1 MENKNMKVLFVTHWY
16 PNYVPDLLLHG
27 LRKLMGPDVVDYPR
41 KDCLYDGVLGLGV
54 CPDDQRC
61 PGWFPEDA
69 GRIDREDIW
78 QKVRKGYFDLLVCD
92 ARSWPFLSENTE
104 GFTGRVAILDGEDS
118 PLKIPVGNHLI
129 FRRETDGS
137 DFSIPLPMALPEEV
151 FSWIIR
157 YDALPKKHSIGF
169 LGSTHDGE
177 RKQLVDQLTRWY
189 PDSLFQVTTIPGG
202 GNPAPD
208 GRLSRDAYYRCLQQ
222 CRVVLT
228 LPGAGLDTFRFWEN
242 AACNSI
248 HASPWMPLFI
258 PDDFQDGRHTLK
270 FDNIHDLRSK
280 LDRLLEHPDSSGSM
294 IPMARHHLINHHLT
308 QHRAKYFLDK
318 AIRAYETSDIFM
330 QMNRREPAPA
340 KKQSASNPVYLGLIR
355 GDGYG
360 WGVCSRYLIQELS
373 SELDVHVLNSED
385 GSDSNEQLDGTL
397 FQGLTNHE
405 FLPLFEKARGKRN
418 YAYTF
423 FENELTTSS
432 VENAKKYDLVLGGS
446 TWCRDRM
453 LEKGINNCDILL
465 QGVDTGLFYP
475 VRRQP
480 PEDKFVIFSGGK
492 FELRKGQD
500 LLLRALKI
508 LQEKY
513 ADIWLVNCW
522 YNLWPASTQLMEYSN
537 HIRFKYMEGESWQQ
551 VMQRTYAENGL
562 DPARIITFD
571 LLAQQK
577 QRDLYAQT
585 HIGVFPNRCEG
596 GTNLVLMEYM
606 ACAKPVIASHTS
618 GHKDILT
625 PDNAIR
631 LTDMQNFNVVGSG
644 GKVVGRWQEPSLD
657 ELVAQ
662 IEYAYHHRD
671 EIRKVGSRAGE
682 DLKQFTWKHT
692 ARRLIELMGL
702 SRG

>member
-1 MENKNMKVLFVTHWY
+1 MKILFVTHLY

-27 LRKLMGPDVVDYPR
+27 LRKLMGTDVVDYPR
-41 KDCLYDGVLGLGV
+41 KDCLYEGVLGLGV

-61 PGWFPEDA
+61 PGWFPDDA
-69 GRIDREDIW
+69 GRIDRENIW
-78 QKVRKGYFDLLVCD
+78 QKARKGYFDLLVCD
-92 ARSWPFLSENTE
+92 ARAWPLLAENTQ
-104 GFTGRVAILDGEDS
+104 GYAGRVAILDGEDI
-118 PLKIPVGNHLI
+118 PLKIPVDNYLI
-129 FRRETDGS
+129 FRRETNGS
-137 DFSIPLPMALPEEV
+137 DFSVPLPMALPEEV
-151 FSWIIR
+151 FNWIVR
-157 YDALPKKHSIGF
+157 YDTLPKKHTIGF

-177 RKQLVDQLTRWY
+177 RKQLVDQLLRWY

-208 GRLSRDAYYRCLQQ
+208 GRLGRDAYYRCLQQ

-248 HASPWMPLFI
+248 HASPRMPLLIPSDFI
-258 PDDFQDGRHTLK
+258 GGRHILR
-270 FDNIHDLRSK
+270 FDNIHDLHSG
-280 LDRLLEHPDSSGSM
+280 LDRLLERNDSSGTM

-318 AIRAYETSDIFM
+318 ARLAYEASDIFV
-330 QMNRREPAPA
+330 QIKRRDAAPP
-340 KKQSASNPVYLGLIR
+340 KKHLSSKPVYLGLIR

-373 SELDVHVLNSED
+373 EELDVHVLNRED
-385 GSDSNEQLDGTL
+385 GSDANNQLDGTL
-397 FQGLTNHE
+397 FQGLANHE
-405 FLPLFEKARGKRN
+405 FLPLFDQARGKQN
-418 YAYTF
+418 FAYTF
-423 FENELTTSS
+423 FENELTSAS
-432 VENAKKYDLVLGGS
+432 MENAKKYDLVLGGS
-446 TWCRDRM
+446 SWCRDRM
-453 LEKGINNCDILL
+453 LEKGIDNCDILI

-475 VRRQP
+475 VRRPP

-500 LLLRALKI
+500 LVLRALKI

-513 ADIWLVNCW
+513 ADIYLVNCW
-522 YNLWPASTQLMEYSN
+522 YNLWPASTRLMEYSR
-537 HIRFKYMEGESWQQ
+537 HIRFKYVEGESWQQ
-551 VMQRTYAENGL
+551 VMRRTYMENGL
-562 DPARIITFD
+562 DPDRIITFD

-577 QRDLYAQT
+577 QRDLFAQT

-625 PDNAIR
+625 SENAIR
-631 LTDMQNFNVVGSG
+631 LTDMQDFNLVDSDGTL
-644 GKVVGRWQEPSLD
+644 VGRWQEPSLD

-671 EIRKVGSRAGE
+671 AIQRIGSKAGE
-682 DLKQFTWKHT
+682 VLKGFTWKHT
-692 ARRLIELMGL
+692 ARRLIQLMGL
-702 SRG
+702 N

>member
-1 MENKNMKVLFVTHWY
+1 MKILFVTHWY

-27 LRKLMGPDVVDYPR
+27 LRKLIGPDVVDFPR

-54 CPDDQRC
+54 CPPDQLCPDWFPDDQ
-61 PGWFPEDA
+61 
-69 GRIDREDIW
+69 GRIDRYDIW
-78 QKVRKGYFDLLVCD
+78 RKVQNGYFDLLVCD
-92 ARSWPFLSENTE
+92 QRAWPYLWENMD
-104 GFTGRVAILDGEDS
+104 GYAGPLAIIDGEDA
-118 PLKIPVGNHLI
+118 PQKIPLGNYVI

-137 DFSIPLPMALPEEV
+137 DFSVPLPMALPEEV
-151 FSWIIR
+151 LNRIICH
-157 YDALPKKHSIGF
+157 DELPKKHTIGF

-177 RKQLVDQLTRWY
+177 RRTLVDQLVRWY

-202 GNPAPD
+202 SNPAPD
-208 GRLSRDAYYRCLQQ
+208 GRLGRDDYYRCLQQ

-248 HASPWMPLFI
+248 HASPRMPLLI
-258 PDDFQDGRHTLK
+258 PADFMDGRHILR
-270 FDNIHDLRSK
+270 FENIHDLRSR
-280 LDRLLEHPDSSGSM
+280 LDRLLERPESSGSM
-294 IPMARHHLINHHLT
+294 IPMARDHLINHHLT
-308 QHRAKYFLDK
+308 QHRAEYFLDK
-318 AIRAYETSDIFM
+318 ARQAYKASDRFFQM
-330 QMNRREPAPA
+330 QRREPAAP
-340 KKQSASNPVYLGLIR
+340 KKHLSSKPVYLGLIR

-373 SELDVHVLNSED
+373 AELDVLVLNSED
-385 GSDSNEQLDGTL
+385 GSDSNDQLDGTL
-397 FQGLTNHE
+397 LQGLANHE
-405 FLPLFEKARGKRN
+405 FLPLFEKARGKKN

-423 FENELTTSS
+423 FENELTTTSI
-432 VENAKKYDLVLGGS
+432 ENAKKYDLVLGGS
-446 TWCRDRM
+446 SWCRDRM
-453 LEKGINNCDILL
+453 LEKGISNCDILI
-465 QGVDTGLFYP
+465 QGVDPGLFYP
-475 VRRQP
+475 VHRRP

-500 LLLRALKI
+500 LVLRALKI
-508 LQEKY
+508 LQERY

-522 YNLWPASTQLMEYSN
+522 YNLWPASTRLMEYSR
-537 HIRFKYMEGESWQQ
+537 HIRFKCLEDESWQQ
-551 VMQRTYAENGL
+551 VMQRTYMENGL
-562 DPARIITFD
+562 DPDRIITFD

-606 ACAKPVIASHTS
+606 ACAKPVIASDTS

-625 PDNAIR
+625 SENAIR
-631 LTDMQNFNVVGSG
+631 LADMQNFNVVGSDG
-644 GKVVGRWQEPSLD
+644 ALVGRWQEPSLD

-671 EIRKVGSRAGE
+671 EIQRIGSKAGE

-692 ARRLIELMGL
+692 ARRLIRLMGL
-702 SRG
+702 NRG